1 MQTEEIKTTGQ
12 KPATILIV
20 EDVVTVATVL
30 EARLESFGY
39 SVCAIAQ
46 SGAQA
51 VERALECKP
60 DLILMDILLAGD
72 MNGIEAAERI
82 TSKMDVPVI
91 FLSCVNDRQ
100 VIEQALRINS
110 YGFILK
116 PYDSVELNFSIQNAL
131 SKHQQDRESK
141 ARIAE
146 LEKRCSRMEDGSD
159 S

>member
-1 MQTEEIKTTGQ
+1 MHTEETIHTDQ
-12 KPATILIV
+12 KPTSILIV
-20 EDVVTVATVL
+20 EDVVTVAMVL

-39 SVCAIAQ
+39 SVCAIAN

-51 VERALECKP
+51 VASALEFQP

-72 MNGIEAAERI
+72 MNGIEAAEQI
-82 TSKMDVPVI
+82 ALKMDVPII

-116 PYDSVELNFSIQNAL
+116 PYDSAELNFSIQNAL
-131 SKHQQDRESK
+131 GKHKKDRERK

-146 LEKRCSRMEDGSD
+146 LEKRCSQLEKKS
-159 S
+159 